1 MKQRNYLLA
10 LALLAL
16 FIASGVVYFRAFV
29 VQKPF
34 GIILFVGEGLVPS
47 QLTAARL
54 YDGGADRRLAVD
66 SLPNVA
72 LLSTHAAD
80 FAVPDAAAA
89 ATALA
94 CGVKVNHRALAIDPQ
109 GKAWPTLLELA
120 RQHGRATGLLT
131 TGCLTDPAPA
141 AFYAH
146 TADQRDRD
154 GIARQLVDQAGLD
167 VVLGGGEADFLP
179 ELKGG
184 RRHDERDLVLDERR
198 QGCTVLR
205 GLDELEAVPA
215 WLSPKLLGLFAPDA
229 FAFGDQLT
237 AGSRQPALAEMVRQ
251 AIEVL
256 QRKRGGYVLV
266 VAAGLTGRAALANQ
280 GERLMQQLVE
290 LDRAVGVAL
299 QYAGAKTLVIAAGG
313 EATGGF
319 ALNGYPLRQDRGVS
333 LLGMNAEGLPAI
345 TWATG
350 PNGPGG
356 PSLPAPGA
364 GNAPPAPPA
373 ARPGTPAEPAA
384 FSTPYAANV
393 AEDAIAAGFGPGS
406 EKLRGFLDNTF
417 VFDLIRANL

>member
-1 MKQRNYLLA
+1 MKRRNYLLA

-16 FIASGVVYFRAFV
+16 FGAAGVVYFRSYV
-29 VQKPF
+29 LPKPF

-54 YDGGADRRLAVD
+54 YDGGADRRLALN

-72 LLSTHAAD
+72 LISTHSAD

-94 CGVKVNHRALAIDPQ
+94 CGVKVNHRALALDPQ
-109 GKAWPTLLELA
+109 GRTLPTLLELA
-120 RQHGRATGLLT
+120 RQHGRATGLVT

-146 TADQRDRD
+146 AADQRDRD
-154 GIARQLVDQAGLD
+154 GIASQLADRAGLD
-167 VVLGGGEADFLP
+167 VVFGGGEADFLP

-184 RRHDERDLVLDERR
+184 RRHDERDLVLVLQRE
-198 QGCTVLR
+198 GYTVVR
-205 GLDELEAVPA
+205 GREELNALPA
-215 WLSPKLLGLFAPDA
+215 WPSPKLLGLFAADA
-229 FAFGDQLT
+229 FAFGDQLS
-237 AGSRQPALAEMVRQ
+237 AGSRQPALAEMVRR

-256 QRKRGGYVLV
+256 QRKAGGYVLV
-266 VAAGLTGRAALANQ
+266 VDAGLTGRAALSNQ

-290 LDRAVGVAL
+290 LDNAVGVAL

-319 ALNGYPLRQDRGVS
+319 ALNGYPLRQDRGMS
-333 LLGMNAEGLPAI
+333 LLGTNAEGFPAI

-350 PNGPGG
+350 PNGPS
-356 PSLPAPGA
+356 PV
-364 GNAPPAPPA
+364 PA
-373 ARPGTPAEPAA
+373 AAGTPSPAPAEPAA
-384 FSTPYAANV
+384 FYTPYSANV

-417 VFDLIRANL
+417 VFDLVRANL